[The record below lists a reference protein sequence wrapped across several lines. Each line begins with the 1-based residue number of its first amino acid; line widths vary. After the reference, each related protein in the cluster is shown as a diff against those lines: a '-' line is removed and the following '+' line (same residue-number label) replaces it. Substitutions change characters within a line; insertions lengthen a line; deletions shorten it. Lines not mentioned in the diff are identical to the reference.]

1 MPYKRKSYNY
11 KSKRASRFAKKSG
24 LSRKKWSANR
34 RSLVKTIKRVVLK
47 AAEPKMKHSS
57 IAKAELYHN
66 APVLLPLNALAN
78 QPAQGTRDDQRIGD
92 RINLT
97 GFKLRLMFGQKD
109 NRPNVTFRWWILDAP
124 KGTTYTASA
133 WFDRTTN
140 NYLLDDV
147 NSDMIKTVKT
157 GVIRPNQ
164 ASLLSAGALEY
175 TFSRKITCSRKRLVK
190 FQTDAATENSDT
202 DLWFLVVAYDAYGS
216 LVTDNIAYVQGCST
230 MFYKDP

>member
-1 MPYKRKSYNY
+1 MAYKRKRSY
-11 KSKRASRFAKKSG
+11 SKYRKGFKRYGKK
-24 LSRKKWSANR
+24 AYR
-34 RSLVKTIKRVVLK
+34 RPSMTTKRLTKMVKRVVLK

-78 QPAQGTRDDQRIGD
+78 QPAQGIRDDQRVGD
-92 RINLT
+92 QINLT
-97 GFKLRLMFGQKD
+97 GFKLRLLLGQKD
-109 NRPNVTFRWWILDAP
+109 NRPNVTFRWWVLEAP
-124 KGTTYTASA
+124 KGTTYSASG

-140 NYLLDDV
+140 NYLLDDI

-157 GVIRPNQ
+157 GVMRPNQ

-175 TFSRKITCSRKRLVK
+175 TFTRKITFARKRVVK
-190 FQTDAATENSDT
+190 FQTDAATENNDS
-202 DLWFLVVAYDAYGS
+202 DLWFLLVAYDAYGS